1 MKRSFVFFLTI
12 CLCLLPLAGISAQ
25 ENVQALVE
33 RGKELSNNGKFD
45 EAIATFNRALQA
57 QPHNP
62 ALYVYRARAKYAKN
76 LNNEAIA
83 DLDQALKVDPNFA
96 QAYNTRAQV
105 HFSMED
111 FQQALEDLQ
120 EAKKLG
126 FKVDAD
132 YMKLV
137 QKQIREKQK

>member
-1 MKRSFVFFLTI
+1 MFFLI
-12 CLCLLPLAGISAQ
+12 ISLCLLPLAGISAQ

-33 RGKELSNNGKFD
+33 QGKELSNNGKFD
-45 EAIATFNRALQA
+45 EAIAAFNRAMQS
-57 QPHNP
+57 QPDNP

-111 FQQALEDLQ
+111 FHQALEDLQ
-120 EAKKLG
+120 QAKKLG

-137 QKQIREKQK
+137 EKRLRERQK